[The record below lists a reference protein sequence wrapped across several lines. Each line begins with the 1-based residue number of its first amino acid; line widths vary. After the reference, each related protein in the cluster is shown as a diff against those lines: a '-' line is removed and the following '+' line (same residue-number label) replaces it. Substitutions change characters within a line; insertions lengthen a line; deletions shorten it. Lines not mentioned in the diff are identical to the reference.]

1 MKNNIIAVVLKK
13 ELKDMFRDKKTVIL
27 SILIPLVLFPVLFGI
42 MGRTIN
48 KSQNDVKNN
57 LAIEIT
63 DKSNSQLGQFIKSQ
77 KNVKVINSKNYEEDV
92 KSGKALIAIDIPED
106 FEQSVNVK
114 ETTSDITITYD
125 NSSQKSQMALSD
137 ITSIIDQYS
146 KTIVAKRLN
155 ERKIDTSILTPVN
168 ITQKTITKES
178 EGQGKMFLSLLLP
191 LLLVI
196 YCVTGPMG
204 PALDLGAGEKERGTL
219 EPLLTTQ
226 ADRTSL
232 LWGKFLAI
240 TIMGFITAAASIIGI
255 FIAANQN
262 NSMFKG
268 MSSTGV
274 SIDPVALVI
283 IGLLTVLTTMV
294 FGALELSI
302 SIYARSFKE
311 AQTYVSPLT
320 IVALIPIYATYMMD
334 AKNIDLVYFNIPL
347 ANVTCI
353 MKEVISGIY
362 NPVHIGITAAWI
374 CAYIIISILF
384 ARYMFSREE
393 VIFRS

>member
-1 MKNNIIAVVLKK
+1 MKTNIIAVVLKK
-13 ELKDMFRDKKTVIL
+13 ELKDLFRDKKTVIL
-27 SILIPLVLFPVLFGI
+27 SILIPLILFPALLGI

-48 KSQNDVKNN
+48 KSQNEVKNN

-77 KNVKVINSKNYEEDV
+77 KNVKIINSKNYEEDV

-125 NSSQKSQMALSD
+125 NSSQKSQMALTD

-168 ITQKTITKES
+168 ITQKTITKAS
-178 EGQGKMFLSLLLP
+178 EGEGKMFLSLLLP

-240 TIMGFITAAASIIGI
+240 TIMGFMTAAASIIGI
-255 FIAANQN
+255 FIAAKQN
-262 NSMFKG
+262 NGMFKG
-268 MSSTGV
+268 MSSSGV
-274 SIDPVALVI
+274 SIDPAALVI

-320 IVALIPIYATYMMD
+320 IVALIPIYSTYMMD
-334 AKNIDLVYFNIPL
+334 AKNIDMAYFNIPL

>member
-1 MKNNIIAVVLKK
+1 MKTNIIAVVLKK

-27 SILIPLVLFPVLFGI
+27 SILIPLILFPALLGI

-48 KSQNDVKNN
+48 KSQNEVKNN

-77 KNVKVINSKNYEEDV
+77 KNVKIINSKNYEEDV

-125 NSSQKSQMALSD
+125 NSSQKSQMALTD

-178 EGQGKMFLSLLLP
+178 EGEGKMFLSLLLP

-240 TIMGFITAAASIIGI
+240 TIMGFMTAAASIIGI
-255 FIAANQN
+255 FIAAKQN

-268 MSSTGV
+268 MSSSGV
-274 SIDPVALVI
+274 TIDPAALVV

-320 IVALIPIYATYMMD
+320 IVALIPIYSTYMMD
-334 AKNIDLVYFNIPL
+334 AKNIDMVYFNIPL